1 MNSPEDTSLFEQLTR
16 TRCAFTQSAFSAARL
31 GTHRPV
37 TERVRSCC
45 IPFSIRS
52 GIAVAGHD
60 VVDARPGCPVLRP
73 RCWLDSA
80 VTSTDKVGF
89 MTENSGPAI
98 DRSIYVMPMFVNF
111 VVSDFSAA
119 ETIYGAAGFVT
130 LATIPGPGGVPAL
143 VHLRRERNQDILMTQ
158 GAATRGSVSVSFAAG
173 NVDFGEVVE
182 RLRSSGAEVTG
193 PVDTP
198 WFTTDVTFTDGD
210 GNTVTLT
217 APRVVDQ
224 AAAREWASDQIMGDF
239 EVPEAATA
247 VGNER

>member
-1 MNSPEDTSLFEQLTR
+1 
-16 TRCAFTQSAFSAARL
+16 
-31 GTHRPV
+31 
-37 TERVRSCC
+37 
-45 IPFSIRS
+45 
-52 GIAVAGHD
+52 
-60 VVDARPGCPVLRP
+60 
-73 RCWLDSA
+73 
-80 VTSTDKVGF
+80 

-111 VVSDFSAA
+111 VVSDFTAA
-119 ETIYGAAGFVT
+119 ETIYAAAGFVT

-158 GAATRGSVSVSFAAG
+158 GAVARGSVSASFAAG
-173 NVDFGEVVE
+173 NVDLGEVAE

-210 GNTVTLT
+210 GNMVTLT
-217 APRVVDQ
+217 AARVADQ
-224 AAAREWASDQIMGDF
+224 AAAQEWASDQIRGDF

-247 VGNER
+247 VGNDR